1 MNKCNIDELKSV
13 LSSLSSLES
22 KLNNLDIGKSERS
35 PVDLSELSDVVEN
48 NVKNTEYVELVKKI
62 NNNKT
67 IDTSDSVKKATRNL
81 CCCYTRFSKYL
92 IIIMINLLLLKL
104 IAGSFATRLKQ
115 VKFSKQK

>member
-1 MNKCNIDELKSV
+1 MNKCNIDELKSM
-13 LSSLSSLES
+13 LSSLSSLKS

-81 CCCYTRFSKYL
+81 CCCYTRFGKYL

>member
-13 LSSLSSLES
+13 LSSLSSLKS

-67 IDTSDSVKKATRNL
+67 IDTSDSVKKATCL
-81 CCCYTRFSKYL
+81 CCCYTRFGKYL